1 MKSSHSHPCP
11 RCTGQ
16 EACSSPCSIRADI
29 SGADG
34 FFGDPRRCS
43 LCRKAGRS
51 FSAPEVAAAAGLSS
65 AEVLAAYKRGD
76 LDLQSLSSVARFI
89 EQRKAD
95 TPGHSDSAA
104 RAAVRELRFAGCCA
118 QDLGFGCFLWA
129 PIYKEG
135 ENWPPHSPSPGSMRF
150 DPSRH
155 TAADVEK
162 ALANRLPCY
171 AFAGELAGPLLA
183 AAATNPR
190 RSFLPLPPFSSLLGQ
205 LAERCERGQGYDQEA
220 VRLRRVLGESIGFD
234 DPVLCRLQVRAARR
248 KS

>member
-1 MKSSHSHPCP
+1 MKPSHSHPCP

-65 AEVLAAYKRGD
+65 AEVLAAHKRGD

-135 ENWPPHSPSPGSMRF
+135 
-150 DPSRH
+150 
-155 TAADVEK
+155 T
-162 ALANRLPCY
+162 LPTY

-190 RSFLPLPPFSSLLGQ
+190 RSFLPLPPFSSPLGQ
-205 LAERCERGQGYDQEA
+205 LAERCERGQGYDEEA
-220 VRLRRVLGESIGFD
+220 VRIRKSLGESIGFD

-248 KS
+248 NK

>member
-1 MKSSHSHPCP
+1 MSTHYHLCP

-16 EACSSPCSIRADI
+16 EACTSPCPIRADI

-43 LCRKAGRS
+43 VCRKAGRS

-65 AEVLAAYKRGD
+65 AEVLAAHKRGD

-135 ENWPPHSPSPGSMRF
+135 TLPSYS
-150 DPSRH
+150 
-155 TAADVEK
+155 
-162 ALANRLPCY
+162 
-171 AFAGELAGPLLA
+171 FAGELAGPLLEA
-183 AAATNPR
+183 VRKNPR
-190 RSFLPLPPFSSLLGQ
+190 QPLLPLPPFSLLLGH
-205 LAERCERGQGYDQEA
+205 LADRCERGQGYDEEA
-220 VRLRRVLGESIGFD
+220 VRIRKSLGESIGFD
-234 DPVLCRLQVRAARR
+234 DPVLCRLQVRASRR